1 MGKRSKKKRKKGTKE
16 TMAACADVYAL
27 YQEAVQCVEAEIDF
41 VDETYA
47 RLRGRKA
54 KVLREDFCGT
64 ANTACEWVRRRAG
77 NRAIAV
83 DLDPEVLEWSR
94 THNVASLDSASERIT
109 LLQSDVLR
117 VRTEPVDAVLA
128 HNFSYWLLKERRLMR
143 RYFRRVRE
151 SLRPGGLFFLD
162 GYGGADAHREVRE
175 RTKNKRFTYIWEQAA
190 FNPIN
195 HDMLC
200 HIHFK
205 FPDGSRIQRA
215 FSYSWRLW
223 SLPEIREL
231 LSEAGFSRSTV
242 YWQGTDEETGEGDG
256 VFEPTEEGVADDA
269 WIVYMVAE

>member
-1 MGKRSKKKRKKGTKE
+1 MGKRNKKKRKSKE
-16 TMAACADVYAL
+16 PTMAQRADVHVL

-41 VDETYA
+41 VDETFT

-64 ANTACEWVRRRAG
+64 ANTSCEWVRRRAG

-83 DLDPEVLEWSR
+83 DIDPEVLEWGR
-94 THNVASLDSASERIT
+94 THNVASLGAASERIT

-117 VRTEPVDAVLA
+117 ARTEPVDAVLA

-151 SLRPGGLFFLD
+151 SLAPGGLFFLD
-162 GYGGADAHREVRE
+162 GYGGADAHREARE
-175 RTKNKRFTYIWEQAA
+175 RTRNKGFTYIWEQAA

-205 FPDGSRIQRA
+205 FPDGSRIRRA

-242 YWQGTDEETGEGDG
+242 YWEGSDEETGEGNG
-256 VFEPTEEGVADDA
+256 VFEPTEEGEADDA
-269 WIVYMVAE
+269 WLVYMVAE

>member
-1 MGKRSKKKRKKGTKE
+1 MGKRSKEKRKNKKA
-16 TMAACADVYAL
+16 TMAERADVYAL
-27 YQEAVQCVEAEIDF
+27 YQEAVQCVETEIDF
-41 VDETYA
+41 VDETFT

-54 KVLREDFCGT
+54 TVLREDFCGT
-64 ANTACEWVRRRAG
+64 ASTACEWVRRRTG
-77 NRAIAV
+77 NRAIGV
-83 DLDPEVLEWSR
+83 DIDPEVLEWGR
-94 THNVASLDSASERIT
+94 THNVASLGTGAERIA
-109 LLQSDVLR
+109 LVQSDVVR
-117 VRTEPVDAVLA
+117 VRTDLVDVVLA

-151 SLRPGGLFFLD
+151 SLKPGGLFFLD
-162 GYGGADAHREVRE
+162 GYGGADAHREVKE
-175 RTKNKRFTYIWEQAA
+175 RTKNEGFTYIWEQAA

-200 HIHFK
+200 HMHFK

-231 LSEAGFSRSTV
+231 LAEVGFSRSTV

-256 VFEPTEEGVADDA
+256 EFEPTEEGEADDA